1 MLEEGSCTTSN
12 AAVKAL
18 EEDQGVPLGLGGVAP
33 KGGLSGTAAVAS
45 RNWELLG
52 VVGK

>member
-1 MLEEGSCTTSN
+1 MSN
-12 AAVKAL
+12 AAVKTL
-18 EEDQGVPLGLGGVAP
+18 EEDQGMPLGSSGMAR
-33 KGGLSGTAAVAS
+33 KGGLSGTAAVGP